1 MIELQNIEKKYNE
14 GKSNEVFALR
24 GVDLSIADGE
34 AVAIMGV
41 SGSGKSTLM
50 HIIGCLD
57 TPTAGEYLL
66 DEKDTRNMTNDKL
79 SSLRNKK
86 FGFILQDYGLVLRDS
101 VYDNV
106 IIPLYFNKSLRGA
119 ARKEMVNAALEQL
132 GIADLAKRKV
142 GQLSGGQRQRVAIAR
157 AVVNNP
163 DVIIADEPTGA
174 LDSVTASDIMSVLVE
189 LNKKGK
195 TIIMVTHDKKMAEKM
210 NRIVYIVDGKMSD
223 KLVEE
228 VDNAQ
233 VANVDNDE
241 KAENAKV
248 DNGKVDNAEKA
259 DKVARVCKIFKV
271 AKIQK

>member
-259 DKVARVCKIFKV
+259 DKVARVSKIFKV
-271 AKIQK
+271 AKVQK